1 MLDSVILDTLKCV
14 FFILFVI
21 SMAGGFVYF
30 MDTIRECGMR
40 EELENLKDRVLMLE
54 HQMSN
59 NDGDDDGDD
68 DDDEDLEDDGK

>member
-1 MLDSVILDTLKCV
+1 MLDAVILDTLKCV

-40 EELENLKDRVLMLE
+40 EELENLKDRVRMLE

-59 NDGDDDGDD
+59 DDGDD
-68 DDDEDLEDDGK
+68 YDEDLEDDGK

>member
-14 FFILFVI
+14 FFILFVV

-30 MDTIRECGMR
+30 IDTIRECSMR
-40 EELENLKDRVLMLE
+40 GELERLKERVWMLE
-54 HQMSN
+54 HKSLL
-59 NDGDDDGDD
+59 DDDDD

>member
-1 MLDSVILDTLKCV
+1 MLDAVILDTLKCV

-40 EELENLKDRVLMLE
+40 EELENLKDRVRMLE

-59 NDGDDDGDD
+59 DDGD